1 MTNRRQCSQ
10 ITYTSIAHSPFHGC
24 WAHSKEQTCSTE
36 VTRSTFRKTTE
47 PLASIAQFRNT
58 NRAYHSQNFPDG
70 FSIVKKTQS
79 KLKSKTQS
87 KMKFENRPLVSNIA
101 YLPEISG
108 FFELLSAQ
116 VSYHGFRVPKVVP
129 VLQTCMSILI
139 EKKRS

>member
-36 VTRSTFRKTTE
+36 VTRSTFRKTTK

-58 NRAYHSQNFPDG
+58 SRAYHSRNFPDC
-70 FSIVKKTQS
+70 FSVVKKTQS
-79 KLKSKTQS
+79 KVKLKTQS
-87 KMKFENRPLVSNIA
+87 KLKLKTQSKVKFENRPLVLNIDDLA
-101 YLPEISG
+101 EISR

-116 VSYHGFRVPKVVP
+116 VSYPGFRIPKIVPT
-129 VLQTCMSILI
+129 L
-139 EKKRS
+139 